1 MNRRFN
7 GGRAFARLPRARD
20 AQRFMRELRG
30 PVRWTALRS
39 ALDAVV
45 VTAALKRR
53 GLRSIRVEPRRVP
66 TRVDPDRAR
75 ALAIAVDAAFG
86 VLPLAPTC
94 LRRSVVLK
102 RELSRQNIDSSLHI
116 GVRNVDGNVE
126 AHAWIQAGDEVIN
139 DDPDLIRTYA
149 EIAVGDLDRL
159 MPAMS

>member
-1 MNRRFN
+1 MNRRSF
-7 GGRAFARLPRARD
+7 GGRAFARLPNGRD
-20 AQRFMRELRG
+20 VQRFMQELRG
-30 PVRWTALRS
+30 SARWTALRS

-53 GLRSIRVEPRRVP
+53 GLRSIMVESPRGP
-66 TRVDPDRAR
+66 TRADPERAR
-75 ALAIAVDAAFG
+75 TLALAVDAAFG

-94 LRRSVVLK
+94 LRRSVVLQ

-116 GVRNVDGNVE
+116 GVRNIDGNFE

-139 DDPDLIRTYA
+139 DDPDLIRTYG